1 LHQTLIA
8 AHRGG
13 SHLWP
18 ENSLLAFRKTVALP
32 VDMVEFDV
40 HRTRDGVL
48 VVHHD
53 ATIERMTDGS
63 GAISDMTFDELSR
76 FVIKGT
82 EGERVPTLAEVLEI
96 FGPSPVDLRLE
107 IKPGRNLRAYDGM
120 EEQIARMLLE
130 RNLLERT
137 LLTSF
142 LLPCLRRFRVA
153 IASWP
158 VRPLDLM
165 WLVNPMV
172 LACSGLE
179 GVLAAREHDTHALG
193 LHVDDLSEDVVATL
207 RSAEIIP
214 HAWAAHTQDSARRMF
229 ALGIASFTTDRPD
242 LALAARADAERP
254 DAARCT

>member
-1 LHQTLIA
+1 MRQTLIA

-13 SHLWP
+13 AHLWP
-18 ENSLLAFRKTVALP
+18 ENSLLAFRKTAGLT

-82 EGERVPTLAEVLEI
+82 GGERVPTLAEVLEV
-96 FGPSPVDLRLE
+96 FAPSPVDLRLE
-107 IKPGRNLRAYDGM
+107 IKPGRDLRAYDGM
-120 EEQIARMLLE
+120 EEQIARTLLE
-130 RNLLERT
+130 RNLLGRT

-142 LLPCLRRFRVA
+142 LLPCLTRFRA
-153 IASWP
+153 AAASLP
-158 VRPLDLM
+158 NRPLDLM
-165 WLVNPMV
+165 WLVSPMV

-179 GVLAAREHDTHALG
+179 GVLATAGKNDTKALG
-193 LHVDDLSEDVVATL
+193 FHVDDLSEDIVATL
-207 RSAEIIP
+207 RSVEVIP
-214 HAWAAHTQDSARRMF
+214 HAWAAHTRESARRMF
-229 ALGIASFTTDRPD
+229 ALGVASFTTDRPD
-242 LALAARADAERP
+242 LALAARSDAE
-254 DAARCT
+254 